1 MDGQQ
6 GTVAETGP
14 WDCWTSTQL
23 SGSDTNPEH
32 WVADEELGGKA
43 AVAGVAL
50 RPPGCG
56 RSALE
61 EAFRPLPIDTRIRLV
76 SGLASGNANDGKQ
89 SGLAAARL
97 SCKALRRVIDDGLLQ
112 SLRLNVL
119 PGAEQGPAPSLS
131 HFPNVT
137 RLTLSIDAEWREPKA
152 EASCSNSFNL
162 LPGEQPKPR
171 VRFWSSDYAYP
182 PALLLEPLQGQ
193 PLASMHRLQ
202 TLTLV
207 GQLASFTS
215 LCSQLCAVFG
225 AAPCGASTN
234 PSTSHSASVDEASD
248 IDPDDASD
256 EMETGGEPSTS
267 DGNTTSSGSVVSR
280 EPTPSDS
287 ASGADEAGA
296 TGAHP
301 WALAYL
307 NLSNV
312 RFPLKSAAA
321 GLVARGHAALG
332 SLGLRELALGAE
344 LLPGI
349 EAHKVGSPST
359 H

>member
-1 MDGQQ
+1 MYCPMDGQQ

-97 SCKALRRVIDDGLLQ
+97 SCKALRRVIDDGLQ

-119 PGAEQGPAPSLS
+119 PGAEQGPAPSSS

-137 RLTLSIDAEWREPKA
+137 SLTLSPPPPLPATSPLA
-152 EASCSNSFNL
+152 ALPASASATSRSL
-162 LPGEQPKPR
+162 KRLPHTSQPHGRASPRPQRSLHHTMKP
-171 VRFWSSDYAYP
+171 P
-182 PALLLEPLQGQ
+182 PPPLPPLPPLPSPPPPLQP
-193 PLASMHRLQ
+193 PLP
-202 TLTLV
+202 T
-207 GQLASFTS
+207 
-215 LCSQLCAVFG
+215 
-225 AAPCGASTN
+225 
-234 PSTSHSASVDEASD
+234 STS
-248 IDPDDASD
+248 P
-256 EMETGGEPSTS
+256 PPPPPL
-267 DGNTTSSGSVVSR
+267 
-280 EPTPSDS
+280 PTLP
-287 ASGADEAGA
+287 
-296 TGAHP
+296 
-301 WALAYL
+301 
-307 NLSNV
+307 
-312 RFPLKSAAA
+312 SAAA
-321 GLVARGHAALG
+321 SPPPPLLPNVPGCTSAASLAACCALSPSCFPTRCLLPLTLLPTPGALALALVGGNAVAPAVWHAGQGTARYRSRLLAHLGDTAWGRGH
-332 SLGLRELALGAE
+332 
-344 LLPGI
+344 
-349 EAHKVGSPST
+349 T
-359 H
+359 